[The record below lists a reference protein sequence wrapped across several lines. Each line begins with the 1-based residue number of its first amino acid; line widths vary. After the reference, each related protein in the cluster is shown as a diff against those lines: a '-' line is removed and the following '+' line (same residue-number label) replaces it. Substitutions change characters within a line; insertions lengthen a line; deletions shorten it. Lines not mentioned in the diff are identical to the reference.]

1 MKLGG
6 LDISKLYLGS
16 NEVSKAYL
24 GDNIVFQTGG
34 GVPTNGLQFYI
45 DSTNLAS
52 YPETG
57 TNVTDLSP
65 NEYDF
70 QLYNGVFFQDSQP
83 KTFVFDGFMQYM
95 EAYGPGPGMGTNSIT
110 INAWINKGFG
120 GGMDATIAGRMEPG
134 YSGSPDGSYGL
145 MVSSSG
151 NLQGF
156 FKANND
162 PSYIQTYTSS
172 SITPGQWLLATIVF
186 DRAGS
191 MDIYINGV
199 KQALADSGDISSY
212 NEVSVTNMSN
222 YYKFGAASYF
232 GTADAYFE
240 GSISQVIEY
249 NRVLSEAEIQSI
261 FNATRSYYGV

>member
-24 GDNIVFQTGG
+24 GDNIVFQAGG
-34 GVPTNGLQFYI
+34 GGIPTNGLQFYI

-57 TNVTDLSP
+57 TNVIDLSP
-65 NEYDF
+65 NEYNF
-70 QLYNGVFFQDSQP
+70 QLYNGVWFQDIQP

-95 EAYGPGPGMGTNSIT
+95 EAYAPGPGMGTNSIT

-120 GGMDATIAGRMEPG
+120 SMDATIAGRMEPG

-145 MVSSSG
+145 MVSGSG

-156 FKANND
+156 FKADNE
-162 PSYIQTYTSS
+162 PSYIQTRTSS
-172 SITPGQWLLATIVF
+172 LIKSKQWLLATIVF

-199 KQALADSGDISSY
+199 KQALADSGNISLY
-212 NEVSVTNMSN
+212 NGFSVTSMSN
-222 YYKFGAASYF
+222 YYRFGAASYF
-232 GTADAYFE
+232 GAADAYFE

-249 NRVLSEAEIQSI
+249 NRVLSEVEIQSI

>member
-24 GDNIVFQTGG
+24 GDNIVFQAGGG

-45 DSTNLAS
+45 DSTNAAS
-52 YPETG
+52 YSGFG
-57 TNVTDLSP
+57 TDATDLSP
-65 NEYDF
+65 NNYEF
-70 QLYNGVFFQDSQP
+70 QLYNGVSFQDFQP
-83 KTFVFDGFMQYM
+83 KTFVFDGFTQYM
-95 EAYGPGPGMGTNSIT
+95 EAYGPGPEMGTNSIT

-134 YSGSPDGSYGL
+134 FSGSPDGSYGL
-145 MVSSSG
+145 MVSGSG
-151 NLQGF
+151 SLQGF
-156 FKANND
+156 FKADNQ
-162 PSYIQTYTSS
+162 PYVQTYTSS
-172 SITPGQWLLATIVF
+172 PITSGQWLLATIVF

-191 MDIYINGV
+191 MDIYVNGV
-199 KQALADSGDISSY
+199 KQILVDSGDISSY
-212 NEVSVTNMSN
+212 SDFSVTNMFN

-232 GTADAYFE
+232 GATDAYFE

-249 NRVLSEAEIQSI
+249 NRVLSEAEIQLI